1 VRKWQGRSG
10 SLFITSY
17 PLCDKILNM
26 QAMNMPGSVL
36 PDSKGT
42 GGFLN
47 PDKIVSEFG
56 IKEGMIIADFGS
68 GAGYFTILLAQR
80 VGTGG
85 KVFALDIQ
93 ESALD
98 NVRVRAKAAGLENVE
113 TIRSNL
119 EVLGSSGLADN
130 SQDIVLL
137 ANILFQS
144 EQKGDIVKEAKRV
157 LKEGGSLVVIDWK
170 MGAGGFGPPDNLRTD
185 EIAMRSLV
193 MGEGLAL
200 EKEIDAG
207 QFHYGMIFKK

>member
-1 VRKWQGRSG
+1 
-10 SLFITSY
+10 
-17 PLCDKILNM
+17 M
-26 QAMNMPGSVL
+26 
-36 PDSKGT
+36 
-42 GGFLN
+42 N
-47 PDKIVSEFG
+47 PDKIVAGFG
-56 IKEGMIIADFGS
+56 ITEGMMIADFGS

-80 VGTGG
+80 VGNDG

-98 NVRVRAKAAGLENVE
+98 NVRVKAKVAGLENIE

-144 EQKGDIVKEAKRV
+144 EQKAEIIKEAVRV
-157 LKEGGSLVVIDWK
+157 LKNDGSLVVIDWK
-170 MGAGGFGPPDNLRTD
+170 RATGGFGPPDNLRTD

-193 MGEGLAL
+193 LGEGLVF
-200 EKEIDAG
+200 ENDIDAG
-207 QFHYGMIFKK
+207 QFHYGMKFKKP

>member
-1 VRKWQGRSG
+1 MS
-10 SLFITSY
+10 T
-17 PLCDKILNM
+17 
-26 QAMNMPGSVL
+26 SVL
-36 PDSKGT
+36 PTPKGT
-42 GGFLN
+42 GGFMN
-47 PDKIVSEFG
+47 PEKIVTEFG
-56 IKEGMIIADFGS
+56 IQEGMMIADFGS

-80 VGTGG
+80 VGKDG

-98 NVRVRAKAAGLENVE
+98 NVRVKAKAVGLDNVE

-144 EQKGDIVKEAKRV
+144 EQKAEIIKESFRV
-157 LKEGGSLVVIDWK
+157 LKSGGSLVVIDWK
-170 MGAGGFGPPDNLRTD
+170 RAAGAMPDGRQGFGPPDNLRTD

-193 MGEGLAL
+193 LGEGLIF
-200 EKEIDAG
+200 ENDIDAG
-207 QFHYGMIFKK
+207 KFHYGMKFKKG